1 MGERLGIFLA
11 SYFGS
16 IMNCPVCEKSESKVI
31 DSREVDEGQ
40 AIRRRRECLKCKA
53 RFSTYEQLE
62 VLDLSVVKKDGRIE
76 PYSLEKIEAGLRQ
89 ALKKRPVSE
98 KEVKTILANIEKEV
112 VQTASEGKVKTD
124 KIGEIVLKEL
134 KKWDEVGYI
143 RFASV
148 YRSFDSIDSF
158 AQELKK
164 FQ

>member
-1 MGERLGIFLA
+1 MA
-11 SYFGS
+11 SNLTS
-16 IMNCPVCEKSESKVI
+16 IMNCPVCEKSESKVV

-62 VLDLSVVKKDGRIE
+62 VLDLSVIKKDGRVE

-98 KEVKTILANIEKEV
+98 KEVKSILANIEREV
-112 VQTASEGKVKTD
+112 VNVAVDGKIKTGR
-124 KIGEIVLKEL
+124 IGEVVLKEL
-134 KKWDEVGYI
+134 KNWDEVGYI

>member
-1 MGERLGIFLA
+1 M
-11 SYFGS
+11 
-16 IMNCPVCEKSESKVI
+16 I

-62 VLDLSVVKKDGRIE
+62 VLDLSVIKKDGRIE
-76 PYSLEKIEAGLRQ
+76 PYSLDKIEAGLRQ
-89 ALKKRPVSE
+89 ALKKRPVTE
-98 KEVKTILANIEKEV
+98 KEIKNILANIEREV
-112 VQTASEGKVKTD
+112 VKAAVEGKIKTE
-124 KIGEIVLKEL
+124 KIGELVLKEL
-134 KKWDEVGYI
+134 KSWDEVGYI

-148 YRSFDSIDSF
+148 YRSFNSIDSF